1 MSWPSLRPAIAT
13 RYAIVVAC
21 VVAGGFS
28 DLLAQSTGQLAGRLL
43 AADGRG
49 IGGVSVQIVE
59 IHKAEVTD
67 TDGRFVIADVAPG
80 KYTVL
85 FTAGDRSVAE
95 PGVVVQAGLPTVL
108 EKTVD
113 WELAFAETIT
123 VNGVSRRPERIV
135 DAPAAATSL
144 PQIEIAREAAHGQL
158 PRALAF
164 SPGVELTQA
173 SLHDFNL
180 NVRGFNSVFNRRIL
194 TLVDGRDPSIPGLAG
209 AQEWGSMVSPLDDV
223 ESIEFVR
230 GPGAA
235 LYGAGAFNG
244 ILLVTSKAPRDS
256 LGGKAR
262 ISVGELATQ
271 RYEIRHAGDLGN
283 GWFYKGVGGFQ
294 RSEDFTVSR
303 VGSVEYAAG
312 VLPPEA
318 IAPPLDHY
326 QSVSGSI
333 RLDKYFT
340 QARAMTVEGGLSH
353 FEGTTNVSDLGRVQQ
368 TDVARPWFRFN
379 LNAPRWNV
387 LASSSWRSAPD
398 QSVLSSGG
406 LIFLDSSNT
415 AVEAQGNSRFAAG
428 RGRIVGGVSFG
439 TQFADSSNPEG
450 RHTIYAEKKDE
461 QRGAIYGQVDYDLT
475 AQLKGVF
482 SLRWDDSTLHDP
494 ELSPR
499 AAVVFTAA
507 PGQTLR
513 VSYNHAFKSPTLS
526 ELFVHVPIAPP
537 IDLSALE
544 RALSPVLGGVA
555 LGFQSIP
562 LLGVGNESLTVEKIN
577 SLEFGYNGVW
587 GSRLYVTASY
597 YRNNLKNF
605 TTTLLPQLGTSFG
618 RLNPHFGPYAPPPQ
632 LSAGAATAV
641 TAALQAAIPTLYPI
655 MSNDTDGSPIFV
667 AISNRNYGKVDTQG
681 VELGL
686 YFAVAPGW
694 MWTLNYNHFAFDVK
708 EDVPDSPLVPNAP
721 ANQFSTGV
729 SYSGAPLDA
738 AVRFRWVDDFPWA
751 TGIFIGHVES
761 YGIVDVN
768 LGRQLNARWGVGL
781 DIANVL
787 DNDHYEVFGGD
798 LLGRRAL
805 VNLTYA
811 W

>member
-1 MSWPSLRPAIAT
+1 MSWLPPR
-13 RYAIVVAC
+13 RAIVINSAITIFL
-21 VVAGGFS
+21 VVIGGFATVG
-28 DLLAQSTGQLAGRLL
+28 AQSSGQLTGRLL
-43 AADGRG
+43 GTDGRG
-49 IGGVSVQIVE
+49 IGGVTVQIVE

-67 TDGRFVIADVAPG
+67 ADGRYVIADITPG
-80 KYTVL
+80 RYTVL
-85 FTAGDRSVAE
+85 FTAGERSVAE
-95 PGVVVQAGLPTVL
+95 PAVVIQAGSPTVL
-108 EKTVD
+108 EKRVE

-123 VNGVSRRPERIV
+123 VNGVSRRHERIV

-144 PQIEIAREAAHGQL
+144 GRVEIEREASHGQL

-209 AQEWGSMVSPLDDV
+209 AQEWGSMVAPLDDA
-223 ESIEFVR
+223 ERIEFVR

-244 ILLVTSKAPRDS
+244 ILLVTSKAPKDS
-256 LGGKAR
+256 LGGKVR
-262 ISVGELATQ
+262 FTVGELATQ

-294 RSEDFTVSR
+294 RSKDFTVSR
-303 VGSVEYAAG
+303 VGSVEYAPG
-312 VLPPEA
+312 VLPTEA
-318 IAPPLDHY
+318 VPPPLDHY
-326 QSVSGSI
+326 QSVSGTV
-333 RLDKYFT
+333 RVDKYFSR
-340 QARAMTVEGGLSH
+340 ARAMTVETGLSH

-368 TDVARPWFRFN
+368 TDVLRPWFRVN
-379 LNAPRWNV
+379 LNSPRWNV
-387 LASSSWRSAPD
+387 LASTSWRSADD
-398 QSVLSSGG
+398 QAVLSSGG

-415 AVEAQGNSRFAAG
+415 SIEAQGNAQFAAG

-439 TQFADSSNPEG
+439 RQVADSSNPQG
-450 RHTIYAEKKDE
+450 QHTIYAEKKDE
-461 QRGAIYGQVDYDLT
+461 ERGAVYGQVDYDVT
-475 AQLKGVF
+475 SALKGVF

-494 ELSPR
+494 QISPR
-499 AAVVFTAA
+499 AALVFTAA

-513 VSYNHAFKSPTLS
+513 FSYNHAFKSPTLS
-526 ELFVHVPIAPP
+526 ELFVHVPVAPP
-537 IDLSALE
+537 VDLSALE
-544 RALSPVLGGVA
+544 RALAPVLGGVA
-555 LGFQSIP
+555 LGYESIP
-562 LLGVGNESLTVEKIN
+562 LLGVGNESLTVEEIN
-577 SLEFGYNGVW
+577 SLEFGYNGVI
-587 GSRLYVTASY
+587 GNRLFLTASY
-597 YRNNLKNF
+597 YRNNLENF

-618 RLNPHFGPYAPPPQ
+618 RLNPNYGPYAPPSQ
-632 LSAGAATAV
+632 LSAAASSV
-641 TAALQAAIPTLYPI
+641 VLAALQTAIPTLYPI
-655 MSNDTDGSPIFV
+655 MSNDADGSPIFV

-686 YFAVAPGW
+686 YYSVAPGW
-694 MWTLNYNHFAFDVK
+694 MWTMSYNHFAFDVK
-708 EDVPDSPLVPNAP
+708 EDVPDSPLIPNAP

-729 SYSGAPLDA
+729 SYAGAPLDV

-751 TGIFIGHVES
+751 AGIFSGHVES
-761 YGIVDVN
+761 YGIVDLN
-768 LGRQLNARWGVGL
+768 LGRQINQRWGLAL
-781 DIANVL
+781 DVANLL

-805 VNLTYA
+805 LNLTYS